1 MAKKSLTSEFEEVKL
16 HNADQFWKCPWGW
29 YLSMGVAFGAGSG
42 IWPWEWY
49 FNSESGIL
57 PVRLVFDFCE
67 WDLTRN
73 NDMHEWNM
81 TPGVV

>member
-1 MAKKSLTSEFEEVKL
+1 MLEV
-16 HNADQFWKCPWGW
+16 
-29 YLSMGVAFGAGSG
+29 VFG
-42 IWPWEWY
+42 P
-49 FNSESGIL
+49 ESGIL

-73 NDMHEWNM
+73 NDMHEWNV